1 MATERPDNE
10 WPMPKFHFLVDFGDG
25 MTASFQEVS
34 GLDAETD
41 VNAYRHENAPIFSTI
56 KMPGPEKGA
65 DVTLKRGMLTKPEG
79 FISWLDEIQMNTIKR
94 RSVTLTLMDEAGN
107 TAMKWELAN
116 AFPKQIQGTALDASS
131 DDTVIEILVLAHEG
145 ISISNA

>member
-1 MATERPDNE
+1 MAKERPDNE
-10 WPMPKFHFLVDFGDG
+10 WPLPKFHFHVDFGDG

-41 VNAYRHENAPIFSTI
+41 VNAYRHEDAPIFSTI

-65 DVTLKRGMLTKPEG
+65 DVTLKRGILTKPEG
-79 FISWLDEIQMNTIKR
+79 FISWLDEIQM
-94 RSVTLTLMDEAGN
+94 TLMDEAGN

-116 AFPKQIQGTALDASS
+116 AFPTQIQGTALDASS
-131 DDTVIEILVLAHEG
+131 DDTAIEILVLAHEG
-145 ISISNA
+145 ISISNV